1 MKIKDLRNHFLIAM
15 PSIND
20 PIFKKSLVLIC
31 DDNRDGTM
39 GLIINKP
46 IDDNLMTKMLL
57 DLDIENPRLSNSKI
71 YFGGPVNLDTGFFL
85 HGSNYHT
92 DKTLNIS
99 KNLSITTDDRV
110 IQDIEQD
117 NGPHDFIFTLGYA
130 GWDKKQLDNEIK
142 NGDWLIL
149 PVPENP
155 QSIFTSNDDEKWD
168 IYSSLVGMNLDDL
181 SGKPGQA

>member
-1 MKIKDLRNHFLIAM
+1 MITTTTHKIVIPTFA
-15 PSIND
+15 
-20 PIFKKSLVLIC
+20 
-31 DDNRDGTM
+31 
-39 GLIINKP
+39 
-46 IDDNLMTKMLL
+46 
-57 DLDIENPRLSNSKI
+57 NS
-71 YFGGPVNLDTGFFL
+71 
-85 HGSNYHT
+85 
-92 DKTLNIS
+92 LNIS
-99 KNLSITTDDRV
+99 NNLSITTDDRV

-155 QSIFTSNDDEKWD
+155 QSIFSTNDDEKWD
-168 IYSSLVGMNLDDL
+168 TYSSLVGMNLDDL